1 MALKINIDLD
11 YQSVE
16 SDSHEGAP
24 IYKTY
29 PKLTVDMEFDVEI
42 LEFLRRNAGGTFDAM
57 MNAVMHTSSEIAKQ
71 VQIS

>member
-1 MALKINIDLD
+1 MALKINIDFH

-16 SDSHEGAP
+16 SDFHEGAP
-24 IYKTY
+24 VYKAY
-29 PKLTVDMEFDVEI
+29 PKLTADMEFDVEV